1 MGFYGGKHMSILYGI
16 LLGLVQGIAEFL
28 PISSS
33 GHLALIEN
41 ILGAGGEQVAAMDDS
56 AFFNIMLHLAT
67 LIAVVLAYWPDVRD
81 MVTEFFAM
89 IRGITKKESL
99 VTGNV
104 PARRLILMIIVGTLP
119 LFIVLPFHHK
129 IEELN
134 AIPWFI
140 GAALIVTGLLLFL
153 ADRMPQGKKTERDMT
168 VWDALFIGVAQGVAT
183 IPGLSRSGTTITA
196 GMSRGLTREFAVKFS
211 FLMSLLSVLGAV
223 LLSLVDVIKDGVE
236 TGILPACLVGM
247 VVAGVTG
254 YFSIKLLQK
263 LVAKGKFGGFAYYCW
278 GVGALSII
286 LSLILK

>member
-1 MGFYGGKHMSILYGI
+1 MNIFYGI
-16 LLGLVQGIAEFL
+16 LLGLVQGVAEFL

-33 GHLALIEN
+33 GHLALFEN
-41 ILGAGGEQVAAMDDS
+41 ILGATGGAAVAAMDDS

-67 LIAVVLAYWPDVRD
+67 LVAVVVAYWPDVRD
-81 MVTEFFAM
+81 MVVEFIAM
-89 IRGITKKESL
+89 AKGVAKGESL
-99 VTGNV
+99 ATGNV
-104 PARRLILMIIVGTLP
+104 PARRLILMILVSTLP

-134 AIPWFI
+134 ALPWFI
-140 GAALIVTGLLLFL
+140 GAALLMTGLLLFL
-153 ADRMPQGKKTERDMT
+153 ADRMPQGEKTERDMT
-168 VWDALFIGVAQGVAT
+168 VWDAVFIGIAQGVAT

-196 GMSRGLTREFAVKFS
+196 GMSRGLTRQFAVKFS

-223 LLSLVDVIKDGVE
+223 LLSLIDVLQDGVE
-236 TGILPACLVGM
+236 PGILAPCLVGM

-278 GVGALSII
+278 GVGALSIV
-286 LSLILK
+286 LSLILH